1 MLLENRYYQ
10 LVSQK
15 IAGERGAFHVRLLPE
30 CAIYQGHFP
39 GNPICPGVCQIEMIK
54 ECATLL
60 TGRDLRI
67 RSVAQCRLT
76 ALASPTVCP
85 ELEVEVLASSVEN
98 GFLVRA
104 TVSDDK
110 QKYVDFKGE
119 MICREA

>member
-10 LVSQK
+10 LVSQE

-60 TGRDLRI
+60 TGKDLRI

-85 ELEVEVLASSVEN
+85 ELEVEVLTSSVEN

>member
-1 MLLENRYYQ
+1 
-10 LVSQK
+10 
-15 IAGERGAFHVRLLPE
+15 
-30 CAIYQGHFP
+30 
-39 GNPICPGVCQIEMIK
+39 MIK

-60 TGRDLRI
+60 TGKDLRI

-104 TVSDDK
+104 TVSDAK